1 MLEKKVDELDNR
13 VTKIEESHVAE
24 REKIFFDGQFFDAR
38 VFLKELF
45 IKAEKEV
52 ILIDPYADILALD
65 YIKEKSNG
73 VVINLFISSKAK
85 LSKEDINSFNKQ
97 YGGLSVKINDAFHDR
112 FLIIDERTCYSL
124 GASLNYAGKKAFAIT
139 QIENITFIET
149 LKKRLLA

>member
-1 MLEKKVDELDNR
+1 M
-13 VTKIEESHVAE
+13 
-24 REKIFFDGQFFDAR
+24 
-38 VFLKELF
+38 
-45 IKAEKEV
+45 
-52 ILIDPYADILALD
+52 ALD

-112 FLIIDERTCYSL
+112 FLIIDERICYSL
-124 GASLNYAGKKAFAIT
+124 GASLNYAGNKAFAIT